1 MVTIKDMAE
10 ILGISTTTVSNVIHG
25 KTSQVSQKTVEK
37 VEKLLEEYEYVPN
50 INARNLANN
59 SSRIIGMVIK
69 GRRDRIDNLIAN
81 SFFGDLVSA
90 IEAETRARGY
100 FMMLYISDDINEL
113 MRHVST
119 WNVDGLVMIGILHD
133 DFARIK
139 SRYKKPAVLIDSYA
153 PRNVADY
160 VNVGLDDEQACYDMA
175 DYLLENGHRK
185 IAFLADN
192 MEGVDYQRYMG
203 FLRAM
208 HDHGVGTDED
218 NLIMIHP
225 GILERRSNMRE
236 IYEKSKNFTAF
247 MCCSDYYAAMLISD
261 FTDRGVKI
269 PEEVSFTGFD
279 DDAMS
284 RLVRPKLTTIHQNI
298 REKGR
303 VAVDCLE
310 KLIRGEEL
318 EKKNYT
324 LPVEMVF
331 RDSVKK
337 ITEYRRLLNKKDY

>member
-279 DDAMS
+279 DYEMS

-337 ITEYRRLLNKKDY
+337 ITE

>member
-236 IYEKSKNFTAF
+236 IYEKSKNFTDF

-337 ITEYRRLLNKKDY
+337 ITE

>member
-331 RDSVKK
+331 RDRVKK
-337 ITEYRRLLNKKDY
+337 ITE

>member
-50 INARNLANN
+50 INARNLVNN

-324 LPVEMVF
+324 LSVEMVF

-337 ITEYRRLLNKKDY
+337 ITE

>member
-69 GRRDRIDNLIAN
+69 GRRDIIDNLIAN

-337 ITEYRRLLNKKDY
+337 ITE

>member
-25 KTSQVSQKTVEK
+25 KTNQVSQKTVER

-50 INARNLANN
+50 ISARNLANN
-59 SSRIIGMVIK
+59 SSGIIGMAIK
-69 GRRDRIDNLIAN
+69 GRKDRCDNLIAN
-81 SFFGDLVSA
+81 SFFGNLVSA
-90 IEAETRARGY
+90 IEAEIRARGY
-100 FMMLYISDDINEL
+100 FLMLYISDDVNEL
-113 MRHVST
+113 MRYVST
-119 WNVDGLVMIGILHD
+119 WNVDGLILLGMLHD

-139 SRYKKPAVLIDSYA
+139 SKYKKPAVLIDSYA

-175 DYLLENGHRK
+175 KYLLENGHRK

-208 HDHGVGTDED
+208 HDYGLETNED

-225 GILERRSNMRE
+225 GILERRSNMQE
-236 IYEKSKNFTAF
+236 IYEKSKNYTAF
-247 MCCSDYYAAMLISD
+247 MCCSDYYAVMLMSD
-261 FTDRGVKI
+261 FLDRGVRI
-269 PEEVSFTGFD
+269 PEDISFTGFD
-279 DDAMS
+279 DDYTA
-284 RLVRPKLTTIHQNI
+284 RIVRPKLTTIRQDI

-303 VAVDCLE
+303 IAVDSLE
-310 KLIRGEEL
+310 KLIRGEKPEN
-318 EKKNYT
+318 KNYC
-324 LPVEMVF
+324 LPVELVF

-337 ITEYRRLLNKKDY
+337 ITE

>member
-37 VEKLLEEYEYVPN
+37 VQKLLEEYEYVPN
-50 INARNLANN
+50 ISARNLANN
-59 SSRIIGMVIK
+59 SSGIIGMVIK
-69 GRRDRIDNLIAN
+69 GRRYRIDDLIAN
-81 SFFGDLVSA
+81 SFFGNLVSA
-90 IEAETRARGY
+90 VEAETRMRGY

-119 WNVDGLVMIGILHD
+119 WNVDGLIMIGILHD

-139 SRYKKPAVLIDSYA
+139 SRYKKPAVLVDSYA

-175 DYLLENGHRK
+175 KYLLDNGHRK
-185 IAFLADN
+185 MAFLADN

-208 HDHGVGTDED
+208 HDYGLETDED

-225 GILERRSNMRE
+225 GILERKSNMQE
-236 IYEKSKNFTAF
+236 IYEKSKNYTAF

-269 PEEVSFTGFD
+269 PEELSFTGFD

-284 RLVRPKLTTIHQNI
+284 RLVRPKLTTIRQDI

-310 KLIRGEEL
+310 KLIKGENL

-337 ITEYRRLLNKKDY
+337 ITE

>member
-298 REKGR
+298 R
-303 VAVDCLE
+303 
-310 KLIRGEEL
+310 
-318 EKKNYT
+318 
-324 LPVEMVF
+324 
-331 RDSVKK
+331 
-337 ITEYRRLLNKKDY
+337 

>member
-225 GILERRSNMRE
+225 GLLERRSNMRE

-337 ITEYRRLLNKKDY
+337 ITE

>member
-279 DDAMS
+279 DDEMS

-337 ITEYRRLLNKKDY
+337 ITE

>member
-119 WNVDGLVMIGILHD
+119 WNVDGLVMIGILQD

-337 ITEYRRLLNKKDY
+337 ITE

>member
-119 WNVDGLVMIGILHD
+119 CNVDGLVMIGILHD

-337 ITEYRRLLNKKDY
+337 ITE

>member
-69 GRRDRIDNLIAN
+69 GRRDIIDNLIAN

-279 DDAMS
+279 DDEMS

-337 ITEYRRLLNKKDY
+337 ITE

>member
-59 SSRIIGMVIK
+59 SSWIIGMVIK

-337 ITEYRRLLNKKDY
+337 ITE

>member
-175 DYLLENGHRK
+175 DDLLENGHRK

-331 RDSVKK
+331 RDRVKK
-337 ITEYRRLLNKKDY
+337 IPE

>member
-25 KTSQVSQKTVEK
+25 KTTQVSQKTVEK
-37 VEKLLEEYEYVPN
+37 VQKLLEEYEYVPN
-50 INARNLANN
+50 ISARNLANN
-59 SSRIIGMVIK
+59 SSGIIGMVIK
-69 GRRDRIDNLIAN
+69 GRRDRIDDLIAN
-81 SFFGDLVSA
+81 SFLGNLVSA
-90 IEAETRARGY
+90 IEAETRAGY

-119 WNVDGLVMIGILHD
+119 WNVDGLILNGILHD

-139 SRYKKPAVLIDSYA
+139 SRYRKPAVLIDSYA

-175 DYLLENGHRK
+175 KYLLENGHRK
-185 IAFLADN
+185 MAFLADN

-203 FLRAM
+203 FLRAL
-208 HDHGVGTDED
+208 HDYGVETNED

-225 GILERRSNMRE
+225 GILERKSNMQE

-247 MCCSDYYAAMLISD
+247 MCCSDYYAVMLMSD
-261 FTDRGVKI
+261 FMDRGMKI
-269 PEEVSFTGFD
+269 PEELSFVGFD
-279 DDAMS
+279 DDLTAK
-284 RLVRPKLTTIHQNI
+284 LV
-298 REKGR
+298 
-303 VAVDCLE
+303 CLE
-310 KLIRGEEL
+310 KLIRGEKL

-324 LPVEMVF
+324 LPVELVF

-337 ITEYRRLLNKKDY
+337 IKE

>member
-225 GILERRSNMRE
+225 GILERRSNMRA
-236 IYEKSKNFTAF
+236 IYEKSKNFTAC
-247 MCCSDYYAAMLISD
+247 MC
-261 FTDRGVKI
+261 
-269 PEEVSFTGFD
+269 
-279 DDAMS
+279 
-284 RLVRPKLTTIHQNI
+284 
-298 REKGR
+298 
-303 VAVDCLE
+303 
-310 KLIRGEEL
+310 
-318 EKKNYT
+318 
-324 LPVEMVF
+324 
-331 RDSVKK
+331 
-337 ITEYRRLLNKKDY
+337 LNST

>member
-160 VNVGLDDEQACYDMA
+160 VNVGLDDEQACYEMA

-279 DDAMS
+279 DDAMT

-337 ITEYRRLLNKKDY
+337 ITE

>member
-1 MVTIKDMAE
+1 
-10 ILGISTTTVSNVIHG
+10 
-25 KTSQVSQKTVEK
+25 
-37 VEKLLEEYEYVPN
+37 
-50 INARNLANN
+50 
-59 SSRIIGMVIK
+59 MVIK

-225 GILERRSNMRE
+225 GILERRSSMRE

-337 ITEYRRLLNKKDY
+337 ITE